1 MDAVIRKDGIVVRL
15 EGIKNPIPDSDGY
28 LVGFHSDSGSY
39 FHYTDEG
46 NYANYKEYVE
56 YRNQTRDLKKVEI
69 FNSWKIAQNGDFIK
83 IRKREI
89 LYVSSDYNNHAN
101 DNKYKWLECE
111 KTYSGESYSP
121 NGIPTAG
128 FQIKSELVN
137 EAYFGANSTALA
149 YFKLNIV
156 MASVTNSEPS
166 TNKKLIE
173 TIANITQ
180 LIKNIGDSVFKAFI
194 EIDINNPLIKDVFI
208 NIKNQQDIFWRNV
221 FVNVAGN
228 HTLKELLE
236 IYTKNYIILD
246 QYYDQYCNFRNFIL
260 NHSDPNNSK
269 AEDIEKL
276 IHIAIPFSPV
286 VLQLIPVDLKI
297 RILKYLCSKKY
308 INNFRNVFSNENNN
322 SPFHFAGL
330 FSNGKMFS
338 GEVLEQFIVNLV
350 YSVKATEVDEF
361 LDKMLSTL
369 QDGLI
374 FTEKKTLYEVI
385 YENLRQSYNISVG
398 LLEFSNIIFKTDFK
412 PTETKSAFTH
422 AMYGLWL
429 NSKYNPYTLDGSYKQ
444 NIFYI
449 KSLNPTSGKPANSDK
464 FFVEDHTTAVPPSVV
479 YQYSYETAYQLKKNN
494 STNPPS
500 FEYPIDYPDAAPI
513 TMPYASD
520 KSIGIYFD
528 NFSFN
533 FKEGKIQAY
542 QKDLPTLPADI
553 INKYENAYKDALFGT
568 YHIYQPVTLINNNVE
583 TKVPI
588 PTLYGTPT
596 QIGNGSLTINSLIPV
611 FVLKMIDD
619 LGDRS
624 DVETVIGYMLD
635 GVLTFSGI
643 GNATKL
649 RHLRWAAMGAETTGL
664 LTKAGLRVVLGGIE
678 FTSGALGFFAN
689 FVECSTNDE
698 FCINM
703 KNYIMLLQLATLS
716 VTAADNITTFALKN
730 SADKIVYSAGGAT
743 ETEIIQNVKNKLKS
757 LHPNTADDVLTE
769 VSGNIY
775 RTTQMAMLPTFS
787 VVAAVRKLI
796 EIRKFVLQPEYTD
809 AILTTFINFCRTE
822 LRIKDDILI
831 EDFLVTAN
839 RGKKPIEYTDL
850 RTQVNYYIN
859 EVVKRG
865 FPAGFLNKANY
876 RAFCQESKSF
886 FIESL
891 NKLNDEFIAFED
903 KFEFYVKGSAVRAP
917 KTINDPNINN
927 VELPIWRADDIDI
940 DIMLDA
946 NDYNDFCRL
955 MNKYIK
961 DLKKR
966 RIINSDD
973 YDVLAEHLKGGDFLT
988 YQFFELLPIGNS
1000 NFTKGFRN
1008 SCQQYTEFIP
1018 VNGKEKINFA
1028 IVKKNKV
1035 IKNERQIIDG
1045 KIIGKYDMKPK
1056 LPYID

>member
-15 EGIKNPIPDSDGY
+15 EGIKDPIPDTDGY
-28 LVGFHSDSGSY
+28 LIGFHSDSGVY

-56 YRNQTRDLKKVEI
+56 YRTQTRNLKNVDI
-69 FNSWKIAQNGDFIK
+69 FSSWRIAQNGDK
-83 IRKREI
+83 IRLRKREI

-111 KTYSGESYSP
+111 KNYAGEDYSP
-121 NGIPTAG
+121 NGIPITG

-137 EAYFGANSTALA
+137 EAYFGTNSTALA

-194 EIDINNPLIKDVFI
+194 EIDINNPLIKDVFV

-269 AEDIEKL
+269 SDDIEKL
-276 IHIAIPFSPV
+276 IYIAIPFSPA

-297 RILKYLCSKKY
+297 KILKYLCSKKY

-322 SPFHFAGL
+322 SPLHFAGL
-330 FSNGKMFS
+330 FANGRMFS

-361 LDKMLSTL
+361 LDKMLNTL
-369 QDGLI
+369 EDGLV
-374 FTEKKTLYEVI
+374 FTERKTLYEVI
-385 YENLRQSYNISVG
+385 YENLTQSYNISVG

-412 PTETKSAFTH
+412 PTQTKSAFTH

-429 NSKYNPYTLDGSYKQ
+429 NSKYNPYNLDGSYKQ

-464 FFVEDHTTAVPPSVV
+464 FFVEDHTMAVPPSVV

-494 STNPPS
+494 STIPPS

-528 NFSFN
+528 NFSFK
-533 FKEGKIQAY
+533 FKEGKIEAY
-542 QKDLPTLPADI
+542 HEDLPTLPADI

-596 QIGNGSLTINSLIPV
+596 QIGNGSLTINSLIPI
-611 FVLKMIDD
+611 FVLKMVDD

-624 DVETVIGYMLD
+624 DVETIIGYTVD

-649 RHLRWAAMGAETTGL
+649 RHLRWAAMGGETIGL
-664 LTKAGLRVVLGGIE
+664 LTKTGLRVVLSGVE

-689 FVECSTNDE
+689 FTECNTNDQL
-698 FCINM
+698 CRNV
-703 KNYIMLLQLATLS
+703 KNFILLLQLATLS
-716 VTAADNITTFALKN
+716 VSSIDTITNIALRRSARKVLEAAGGEAQLEQKLKN
-730 SADKIVYSAGGAT
+730 LNVGGNNTDVAEAAQSIKNCALIPISIEKIK
-743 ETEIIQNVKNKLKS
+743 EIIKNARKAIAEANFDKKSGVSYIPPKFSIDHWSDGDMEEFIRFANDEGLLEEDIKVFLFISGRKEVLGKNIQGEKVFIDKSFGKQEAMDRVHDALHLTIPRKYSYGFENLAEFIIAKNKLKQALEQAGLPTNNVYLGGSS
-757 LHPNTADDVLTE
+757 LQMSTPRDFDIYVVVGEERLKELGDAVILEAQRLQDLKLINGKKRSSIQSSMNSIYDHRKFIYGQNFYKANGTGKSITEIATDLGVLNTAQ
-769 VSGNIY
+769 SGKF
-775 RTTQMAMLPTFS
+775 PEG
-787 VVAAVRKLI
+787 I
-796 EIRKFVLQPEYTD
+796 EI
-809 AILTTFINFCRTE
+809 I
-822 LRIKDDILI
+822 IK
-831 EDFLVTAN
+831 
-839 RGKKPIEYTDL
+839 
-850 RTQVNYYIN
+850 
-859 EVVKRG
+859 
-865 FPAGFLNKANY
+865 
-876 RAFCQESKSF
+876 
-886 FIESL
+886 
-891 NKLNDEFIAFED
+891 
-903 KFEFYVKGSAVRAP
+903 
-917 KTINDPNINN
+917 
-927 VELPIWRADDIDI
+927 
-940 DIMLDA
+940 
-946 NDYNDFCRL
+946 
-955 MNKYIK
+955 
-961 DLKKR
+961 
-966 RIINSDD
+966 
-973 YDVLAEHLKGGDFLT
+973 
-988 YQFFELLPIGNS
+988 
-1000 NFTKGFRN
+1000 
-1008 SCQQYTEFIP
+1008 
-1018 VNGKEKINFA
+1018 
-1028 IVKKNKV
+1028 
-1035 IKNERQIIDG
+1035 G
-1045 KIIGKYDMKPK
+1045 KIDESALYMK
-1056 LPYID
+1056 LEF